1 MAKRKSGKKRQK
13 KAVPVNQQEQ
23 FSIPKKR
30 VKGEGVFYDER
41 KKQISMSLT
50 PTALTRLDI
59 IAEEAGLSRSEFL
72 ERVLR
77 RLIEF
82 PPRFTRLN

>member
-1 MAKRKSGKKRQK
+1 MAKRKSEKKRQK
-13 KAVPVNQQEQ
+13 RAIPVNQQEQ

-30 VKGEGVFYDER
+30 VRGEGVFYGER
-41 KKQISMSLT
+41 KKQISITLT
-50 PTALTRLDI
+50 PTALMQLDI

-77 RLIEF
+77 QLIEF
-82 PPRFTRLN
+82 PRLN